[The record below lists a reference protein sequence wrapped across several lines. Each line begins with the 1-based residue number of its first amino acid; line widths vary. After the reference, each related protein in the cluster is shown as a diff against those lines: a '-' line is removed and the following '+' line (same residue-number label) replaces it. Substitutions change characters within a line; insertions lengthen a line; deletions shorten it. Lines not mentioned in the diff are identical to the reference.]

1 MQFFFREAVPN
12 EILRVVQELRAN
24 LSIFWSDSPDQALAK
39 TVMEELLSQVEEFSG
54 NTNVRPLDLWDILA
68 LGLLRIFNKAVP
80 S

>member
-1 MQFFFREAVPN
+1 MTSESIKLHPMQFFFREAVPN

-54 NTNVRPLDLWDILA
+54 NTNVRPLDL
-68 LGLLRIFNKAVP
+68 
-80 S
+80 